1 MTLTYCGNFL
11 VKSAFYWSKK
21 EFSISVAYR
30 FFKASSNFGVRVI
43 LGKNQLDYWIL
54 ENPTNSKL
62 EKWGCIPWIFYLLEN
77 VL

>member
-1 MTLTYCGNFL
+1 M
-11 VKSAFYWSKK
+11 ASKDTPI
-21 EFSISVAYR
+21 FSIIYLSYLTSEVYLLVNVFSKLYVTFIR
-30 FFKASSNFGVRVI
+30 VGVI
-43 LGKNQLDYWIL
+43 IGKNQLDCWIL

>member
-1 MTLTYCGNFL
+1 MISNTLKFKTGNRI
-11 VKSAFYWSKK
+11 
-21 EFSISVAYR
+21 E
-30 FFKASSNFGVRVI
+30 SNPVLSELRSFEWVRVI

-62 EKWGCIPWIFYLLEN
+62 EKWGCIPWIFYLLEI

>member
-1 MTLTYCGNFL
+1 MIDVKHIERDLLCDPRNTLWGGTL
-11 VKSAFYWSKK
+11 
-21 EFSISVAYR
+21 
-30 FFKASSNFGVRVI
+30 GVMWGQKWVGVI

-54 ENPTNSKL
+54 ENPTNFKL